1 MTSIKRIHHI
11 ALVVGDIEAALAF
24 WSDCLGLEV
33 SQVEDVPEQDAIVA
47 ILPTGDADVELVK
60 PTNEESG
67 IARFLQKHGPGM
79 HHICFEVDN
88 LNALIQKFEDKQ
100 VRMINPNPIIGT
112 GGKRIMFIHPEST
125 HGVLVELYELSE
137 RKSEIRIEKAQK
149 LANRARIR
157 GQVIAAGIGG
167 FLRALRQDNNGTNPD
182 DGYASGPAG
191 KGGNL

>member
-112 GGKRIMFIHPEST
+112 GGKRIVFIHPEST

-157 GQVIAAGIGG
+157 GQVVAAGIGG
-167 FLRALRQDNNGTNPD
+167 FLRALRQDNNGANPD
-182 DGYASGPAG
+182 DGSASGPAD